1 MLGTVSSE
9 AKARFAREHG
19 CALPIVTHDYHF
31 AEAVLAATNGRGV
44 DVVYD
49 GIGHR
54 AAAENYDALARTG
67 HWVSYGQAT
76 GPMPALEPRMQQAK
90 SLRISRPVLFHY
102 TEDPQRLREMAA
114 SVFALV
120 ERGVLRVPAGHRFP
134 LASAAAAH
142 DALEARETVGPIV
155 LIG

>member
-1 MLGTVSSE
+1 
-9 AKARFAREHG
+9 
-19 CALPIVTHDYHF
+19 LPIVTRDYHF
-31 AEAVLAATNGRGV
+31 AEAVLAATSGRGV
-44 DVVYD
+44 DIVYD

-54 AAAENYDALARTG
+54 AAAENYDALAMTG
-67 HWVSYGQAT
+67 HWISYGQAT

-102 TEDPQRLREMAA
+102 TEDPRRLREMAA

-120 ERGVLRVPAGHRFP
+120 ERGVLRVPPGRRFA

-142 DALEARETVGPIV
+142 DALEARETTGPLV
-155 LIG
+155 LIA